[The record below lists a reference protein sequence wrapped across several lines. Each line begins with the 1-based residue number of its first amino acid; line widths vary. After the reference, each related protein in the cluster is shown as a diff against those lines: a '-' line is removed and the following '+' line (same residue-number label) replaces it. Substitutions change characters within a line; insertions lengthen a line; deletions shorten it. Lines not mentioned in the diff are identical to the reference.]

1 MFASLDSPAS
11 LLKVLV
17 NAHFLLGGLVF
28 GALGAA
34 LMRTSRV
41 GWKGRVGWLV
51 AAKYLS
57 STLLLFPLSIVFVRI
72 LPAWL
77 GLDPVGRLPW
87 LAVGFA
93 LLALVLSALVEWPF
107 FYRIRGDRWGSLGCS
122 IRANSL
128 TMVLLV
134 AVYLPFCELGIWGLP
149 NSSVIVSGF
158 KVFYLRE
165 GGLFLG
171 QSKGSEHCLVSG
183 LRFSTEA
190 RLFTRRGRDGWDLW
204 LQDAQAAPQCLLT
217 AVAPES
223 MVIPQQVARHT
234 QTKKTVQT
242 GEPTLAQTYGK
253 PAEGVPETESAWSLR
268 VGQWPWEGLQ
278 VSSRDVKGSYSVAL
292 DTPLLSWNARCA
304 TRLPGEQVLFQM
316 GPYLWVLDLEAR
328 QLEVW
333 AKGQGAVVIWPD
345 GVNATIL
352 RENLVTA
359 TPTERR

>member
-1 MFASLDSPAS
+1 VFASLDSPAS

-51 AAKYLS
+51 TAKYLS
-57 STLLLFPLSIVFVRI
+57 STLLLFPLSIVFVRV

-87 LAVGFA
+87 LAAAFA
-93 LLALVLSALVEWPF
+93 LLALALSALVEWPF
-107 FYRIRGDRWGSLGCS
+107 FYRVMGGRWGSLGFS
-122 IRANSL
+122 IRSNAL
-128 TMVLLV
+128 TMVLLT

-149 NSSVIVSGF
+149 ASPVVASGF
-158 KVFYLRE
+158 KAFYLRE
-165 GGLFLG
+165 GGLFLR
-171 QSKGSEHCLVSG
+171 QSEGSEHCLISG
-183 LRFSTEA
+183 LRFTTEA
-190 RLFTRRGRDGWDLW
+190 RLFARQGREGWDLW
-204 LQDAQAAPQCLLT
+204 LQDAQAPPQCLLT

-223 MVIPQQVARHT
+223 MAIPQQAARHT
-234 QTKKTVQT
+234 QAKKAVQT

-253 PAEGVPETESAWSLR
+253 PAEVAPETESPWSLH
-268 VGQWPWEGLQ
+268 VGRWPWEGLQ
-278 VSSRDVKGSYSVAL
+278 VSSRDIKGSYRVAL

-304 TRLPGEQVLFQM
+304 TRLPADQVLFQM

-328 QLEVW
+328 PL
-333 AKGQGAVVIWPD
+333 
-345 GVNATIL
+345 GV
-352 RENLVTA
+352 
-359 TPTERR
+359 